1 MLRKMGRMFKEI
13 GEIVLHITLV
23 VAALGMFVGIFVVI
37 PATPGMVMW
46 FLFRPE
52 TLIEKV
58 WWLFAL
64 IITYLDVLWIE
75 AEIYDSYE
83 KYHGRYKRMYQG

>member
-1 MLRKMGRMFKEI
+1 MLRKMRWLFKEI
-13 GEIVLHITLV
+13 REIALHMALV

-37 PATPGMVMW
+37 PATPGIVMW
-46 FLFRPE
+46 FLFQPE
-52 TLIEKV
+52 TLLEKV

-75 AEIYDSYE
+75 GEIYDYYE
-83 KYHGRYKRMYQG
+83 KYRGRYKRMYQG